1 MTPEEILIKA
11 LADGLR
17 LRVSGDVPATRPD
30 AFVTV
35 ERTGGAQTRFLD
47 HGTYAVQVW
56 AKSRANAGK
65 LAQTVASYIT
75 NQLPTENAHI
85 GRSTVES
92 LYHFP
97 DPDSPLERYQLTVSA
112 VITLS

>member
-1 MTPEEILIKA
+1 MTPEEILITA
-11 LADGLR
+11 LTDGLR

-30 AFVTV
+30 VFVTV

-47 HGTYAVQVW
+47 RGTYAVQVW
-56 AKSRANAGK
+56 AKKRASAGK

-75 NQLPTENAHI
+75 TQLPVENGRI
-85 GRSTVES
+85 GGSTVES

-97 DPDSPLERYQLTVSA
+97 DPDSSMERYQLTVTA